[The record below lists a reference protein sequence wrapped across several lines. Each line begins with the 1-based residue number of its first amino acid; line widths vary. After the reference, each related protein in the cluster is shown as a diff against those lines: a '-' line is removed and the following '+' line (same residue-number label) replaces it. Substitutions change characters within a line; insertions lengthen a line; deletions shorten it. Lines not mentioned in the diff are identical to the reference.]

1 MTTRTDDLT
10 ITVRCIASLVL
21 VLSNE
26 LQGYDADEIEWL
38 DLLASIRTQRLLL
51 ADIEAVVEGKAAA
64 AMTGDIMEWP
74 GGIAERRG
82 GKNRKEWDKDRL
94 LKAVTARL
102 RTTLAETVDPAT
114 GEVIQDEA
122 VAEDVTRTVAAFTA
136 CFRPEPRIRGLR
148 ELGIRVDAY
157 CEESPA
163 RFTVTI
169 RPAGTP

>member
-1 MTTRTDDLT
+1 MTTRTLVPED
-10 ITVRCIASLVL
+10 ITMRIGDQIF
-21 VLSNE
+21 VLSHM

-102 RTTLAETVDPAT
+102 RATLAETVDPVT